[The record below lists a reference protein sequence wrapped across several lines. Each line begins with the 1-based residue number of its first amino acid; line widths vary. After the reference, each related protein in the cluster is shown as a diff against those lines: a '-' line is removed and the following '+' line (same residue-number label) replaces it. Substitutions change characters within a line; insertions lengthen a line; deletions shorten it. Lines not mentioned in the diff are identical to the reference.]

1 MRAEVT
7 TESLAAQRLPIRVE
21 GSTESGV
28 ILRVSPGESRRRI
41 GRDQRGTGRVLL
53 KGSLTES
60 TRRTRLHQKGA
71 LIVPGH

>member
-1 MRAEVT
+1 MN
-7 TESLAAQRLPIRVE
+7 ESKSDYRLPITVE
-21 GSTESGV
+21 GITESGV